1 MTALT
6 LTSANISFRPVAGV
20 KVAPLQREFRG
31 AWIAT
36 VNNID
41 WPSHPN
47 LTTSQQQKELRTLIG
62 RAAALRLNCV
72 IFQVRPAC
80 DAFYVSKLE
89 PWSEYLTG
97 KMGRAPKPAWDP
109 LAFAIGE
116 AHRQGMELHAWF
128 NPYRARYKG
137 AKSAVAT
144 NHISLTQPAL
154 VKAYN
159 GFQWLDPAEAA
170 ARAHSLRVILDVVQ
184 RYDVDGIH
192 IDDYFYPYPD
202 KKHTAF
208 PDDASWKKYRG
219 NMVRNDWRRMHINNF
234 IRQINTEVHRVKPW
248 VKFGVSPF
256 GIWRPGHPK
265 QIKGLDAYDELYA
278 DARLWL
284 REGWLD
290 YCAPQ
295 LYWQIADTEQ
305 AYPVLM
311 QWWHEQN
318 PKRRHLWP
326 GINTAKV
333 KTWKAKEFL
342 SQINLTRRH
351 PGVTGNIHWNISALA
366 KNDGDLGAML
376 QRGIYSQ
383 PALPPASP
391 WLDTSAQSAFGGV
404 QVGCHSP
411 PNHPHLARGTGRTH
425 PPLAIS
431 NPCERPMAFT
441 SPARQSTGRSG
452 PRRHRPPRLHFPH
465 RHRPRRQRKPAHGA
479 GATLITFP
487 SALPSQIA
495 IEHGG
500 RGCCCLGR
508 CSLPSVP
515 SSRLLSISVALNLNY
530 PRRRSRR
537 AKTHLLL

>member
-1 MTALT
+1 MLRFGGIFLLTALT
-6 LTSANISFRPVAGV
+6 LSAASILFRPVAGV

-80 DAFYVSKLE
+80 DALYVSQIE

-109 LAFAIGE
+109 LAFAISE

-144 NHISLTQPAL
+144 NHISRTQPAL

-159 GFQWLDPAEAA
+159 GFQWLDPAEAG
-170 ARAHSLRVILDVVQ
+170 ARAHSLRVILDVVR

-202 KKHTAF
+202 AKRTAF

-219 NMVRNDWRRMHINNF
+219 NMARNDWRRMHINNF

-305 AYPVLM
+305 AFPVLM

-318 PKRRHLWP
+318 PKHRHLWP

-333 KTWKAKEFL
+333 KTWKAKEFI

-391 WLDTSAQSAFGGV
+391 WLDNRPPKAPSVGSKWDAARRQIILTWRAAPDEPIRRWLFQIRVKGQWHSQVLPASQLAGVVRAGTGLPEYIALTAIDRGGNA
-404 QVGCHSP
+404 SP
-411 PNHPHLARGTGRTH
+411 PTVLK
-425 PPLAIS
+425 
-431 NPCERPMAFT
+431 
-441 SPARQSTGRSG
+441 
-452 PRRHRPPRLHFPH
+452 
-465 RHRPRRQRKPAHGA
+465 QR
-479 GATLITFP
+479 
-487 SALPSQIA
+487 
-495 IEHGG
+495 
-500 RGCCCLGR
+500 
-508 CSLPSVP
+508 
-515 SSRLLSISVALNLNY
+515 
-530 PRRRSRR
+530 
-537 AKTHLLL
+537 